1 VPKTS
6 KPFSLK
12 ALLSSVGLFIGIA
25 GMVFLLRTMWTH
37 RDEMKDSFSHLTW
50 SSLVG
55 SLFFALMSMSYLGS
69 MWGRL
74 LLRRGYK
81 VPRAQLVSWYYTGQL
96 GKYVPGG
103 IWAVVGRAEMAVRG
117 GIPRADA
124 YSVTGLSMFTTY
136 SAAALCAALG
146 SLLAWEKPVIGAAL
160 LLALLL
166 GATVYAST
174 PLRQHLVRHLRK
186 VTSGTN
192 ELTSPKEMIALTVVQ
207 VPAWIMISL
216 STTITAH
223 AFGAHVGI
231 LHMFFVSSL
240 SWLIGFLIIG
250 APGGLGVR
258 ESIFTGLLSASIG
271 TSTALSLAIA
281 SRMIFVSVDFLGALI
296 FNVIARKLK
305 PGVIEEPTQ

>member
-1 VPKTS
+1 M
-6 KPFSLK
+6 KPFSIR
-12 ALLSSVGLFIGIA
+12 ALVSSIGLIIGLA
-25 GMVFLLRTMWTH
+25 GMAFLLRTMWTH
-37 RDEMKDSFSHLTW
+37 RDEIKDSFSHLTW

-55 SLFFALMSMSYLGS
+55 AVFFAFMSMSYLGW

-103 IWAVVGRAEMAVRG
+103 VWAVVGRAEMAVRG
-117 GIPRADA
+117 GVPRADA

-146 SLLAWEKPVIGAAL
+146 SLLSWERPIIGAAL
-160 LLALLL
+160 LLALLFGL
-166 GATVYAST
+166 SVYAIA
-174 PLRQHLVRHLRK
+174 PLRQRLVGLLRK
-186 VTSGTN
+186 ITSGTN
-192 ELTSPKEMIALTVVQ
+192 ELTAPKDMLALTIVQ

-223 AFGAHVGI
+223 AFGAEVGV

-240 SWLIGFLIIG
+240 SWLIGLLVIG

-271 TSTALSLAIA
+271 TSTALSLAVA

-305 PGVIEEPTQ
+305 PTVSEVPTQ

>member
-1 VPKTS
+1 M
-6 KPFSLK
+6 KPFSIR
-12 ALLSSVGLFIGIA
+12 ALVSSIGLIIGLA
-25 GMVFLLRTMWTH
+25 GMAFLLRTMWTH

-55 SLFFALMSMSYLGS
+55 AVFFAFMSMSYLGW

-103 IWAVVGRAEMAVRG
+103 VWAVVGRAEMAVRG
-117 GIPRADA
+117 GVPRADA
-124 YSVTGLSMFTTY
+124 YSVTGLSMLTTY

-146 SLLAWEKPVIGAAL
+146 SLLSWERPIIGAAL
-160 LLALLL
+160 LLALLFGL
-166 GATVYAST
+166 SVYAIA
-174 PLRQHLVRHLRK
+174 PLRQRLVGLLRK

-192 ELTSPKEMIALTVVQ
+192 ELTAPKDMLALTIVQ

-223 AFGAHVGI
+223 AFGAEVGV

-240 SWLIGFLIIG
+240 SWLIGFLVIG

-258 ESIFTGLLSASIG
+258 ESVFTGLLSATVG
-271 TSTALSLAIA
+271 TSTALSLAVA

-296 FNVIARKLK
+296 FNLIARKLK
-305 PGVIEEPTQ
+305 PTVSEAPTQ

>member
-1 VPKTS
+1 M
-6 KPFSLK
+6 KPFSIR
-12 ALLSSVGLFIGIA
+12 ALVSSIGLIIGLA
-25 GMVFLLRTMWTH
+25 GMAFLLRTMWTH
-37 RDEMKDSFSHLTW
+37 RDEMKDSFSQLTW

-55 SLFFALMSMSYLGS
+55 AVFFAFMSMSYFGW

-103 IWAVVGRAEMAVRG
+103 VWAVVGRAEMAVRG
-117 GIPRADA
+117 GVPRADA

-146 SLLAWEKPVIGAAL
+146 SLLSWERPIIGAAL
-160 LLALLL
+160 LLALVFGLS
-166 GATVYAST
+166 VYAIA
-174 PLRQHLVRHLRK
+174 PLRQRLMGLLRK

-192 ELTSPKEMIALTVVQ
+192 ELTAPKDMLSLTIVQ

-223 AFGAHVGI
+223 AFGAEVGI

-240 SWLIGFLIIG
+240 SWLIGFLVIG

-258 ESIFTGLLSASIG
+258 ESIFTGLLSASVG
-271 TSTALSLAIA
+271 TSTALSLAVA

-296 FNVIARKLK
+296 FNLIARRLK
-305 PGVIEEPTQ
+305 PSVSEAPTQ

>member
-1 VPKTS
+1 M
-6 KPFSLK
+6 KPFSIR
-12 ALLSSVGLFIGIA
+12 ALVSSIGLIIGLA
-25 GMVFLLRTMWTH
+25 GMAFLLRTMWTH
-37 RDEMKDSFSHLTW
+37 RDEMKDSFSQLTW

-55 SLFFALMSMSYLGS
+55 AVFFAFMSMSYLGW

-103 IWAVVGRAEMAVRG
+103 VWAVVGRAEMAVRG
-117 GIPRADA
+117 GVPRADA

-146 SLLAWEKPVIGAAL
+146 SLLSWERPIIGAAL
-160 LLALLL
+160 LLALVFGLS
-166 GATVYAST
+166 VYAIA
-174 PLRQHLVRHLRK
+174 PLRQRLMGLLRK

-192 ELTSPKEMIALTVVQ
+192 ELTAPKDMLALTIVQ

-223 AFGAHVGI
+223 AFGAEVGV

-240 SWLIGFLIIG
+240 SWLIGFLVIG

-271 TSTALSLAIA
+271 TSTALSLAVA

-305 PGVIEEPTQ
+305 PTVSEAPTQ

>member
-1 VPKTS
+1 M
-6 KPFSLK
+6 KPFSIR
-12 ALLSSVGLFIGIA
+12 ALVSSIGLIIGLA
-25 GMVFLLRTMWTH
+25 GMAFLLRTMWTH
-37 RDEMKDSFSHLTW
+37 RDEMKDSFSQLTW

-55 SLFFALMSMSYLGS
+55 AVFFAFMSMSYLGW

-103 IWAVVGRAEMAVRG
+103 VWAVVGRAEMAVRG
-117 GIPRADA
+117 GVPRADA

-146 SLLAWEKPVIGAAL
+146 SLLSWERPIIGAAL
-160 LLALLL
+160 LLALVFGLS
-166 GATVYAST
+166 VYAIA
-174 PLRQHLVRHLRK
+174 PLRQRLVGLLRK
-186 VTSGTN
+186 ITSGTN
-192 ELTSPKEMIALTVVQ
+192 ELTAPKDMLALTIVQ

-223 AFGAHVGI
+223 AFGAEVGV

-240 SWLIGFLIIG
+240 SWLIGFLVIG

-271 TSTALSLAIA
+271 TSTALSLAVA

-296 FNVIARKLK
+296 FNVIARKSK
-305 PGVIEEPTQ
+305 PTVSEAPTQ

>member
-1 VPKTS
+1 M
-6 KPFSLK
+6 KPFSIR
-12 ALLSSVGLFIGIA
+12 ALVSSIGLIIGLA
-25 GMVFLLRTMWTH
+25 GMAFLLRTMWTH

-55 SLFFALMSMSYLGS
+55 AVFFAFMSMSYLGW

-103 IWAVVGRAEMAVRG
+103 VWAVVGRAEMAVRG
-117 GIPRADA
+117 GVPRADA

-146 SLLAWEKPVIGAAL
+146 SLLSWERPIIGAAL
-160 LLALLL
+160 LLALVVGLS
-166 GATVYAST
+166 VYAIA
-174 PLRQHLVRHLRK
+174 PLRQRLVGLLRK

-192 ELTSPKEMIALTVVQ
+192 ELTAPKDMLALTIVQ

-223 AFGAHVGI
+223 AFGAEVGV

-240 SWLIGFLIIG
+240 SWLIGFLVIG

-271 TSTALSLAIA
+271 TSTALSLAVA

-305 PGVIEEPTQ
+305 PTVSEAPTQ

>member
-1 VPKTS
+1 M
-6 KPFSLK
+6 KPFSIR
-12 ALLSSVGLFIGIA
+12 ALVSSIGLIIGLA
-25 GMVFLLRTMWTH
+25 GMAFLLRSMWTH
-37 RDEMKDSFSHLTW
+37 RDEMKDSFSQLTW

-55 SLFFALMSMSYLGS
+55 AVFFAFMSMSYLGW

-103 IWAVVGRAEMAVRG
+103 VWAVVGRAEMAVRG
-117 GIPRADA
+117 GVPRADA

-146 SLLAWEKPVIGAAL
+146 SLLSWERPIIGAAL
-160 LLALLL
+160 LLALVFGLS
-166 GATVYAST
+166 VYAIE
-174 PLRQHLVRHLRK
+174 PLRQRLVGLLRK

-192 ELTSPKEMIALTVVQ
+192 ELTAPKDMLALTIVQ

-223 AFGAHVGI
+223 AFGAEVGV

-240 SWLIGFLIIG
+240 SWLIGFLVIG

-271 TSTALSLAIA
+271 TSTALSLAVA

-305 PGVIEEPTQ
+305 PTVSEAPTQ

>member
-1 VPKTS
+1 M
-6 KPFSLK
+6 KPFSIR
-12 ALLSSVGLFIGIA
+12 ALVSSIGLIIGLA
-25 GMVFLLRTMWTH
+25 GMAFLLRTMWTH

-55 SLFFALMSMSYLGS
+55 AVFFAFMSMSYLGW

-103 IWAVVGRAEMAVRG
+103 VWAVVGRAEMAVRG
-117 GIPRADA
+117 GVPRADA

-146 SLLAWEKPVIGAAL
+146 SLLSWERPIIGAAL
-160 LLALLL
+160 LLALVFGLS
-166 GATVYAST
+166 VYAIA
-174 PLRQHLVRHLRK
+174 PLRQRLMGLLRK

-192 ELTSPKEMIALTVVQ
+192 ELTAPKDMLALTVVQ

-223 AFGAHVGI
+223 AFGAEVGV

-240 SWLIGFLIIG
+240 SWLIGFLVIG

-271 TSTALSLAIA
+271 TSTALSLAVA

-305 PGVIEEPTQ
+305 PIVSEAPTQ

>member
-1 VPKTS
+1 M
-6 KPFSLK
+6 KPFSIR
-12 ALLSSVGLFIGIA
+12 ALVSSIGLIIGLA
-25 GMVFLLRTMWTH
+25 GMAFLLRTMWTH

-55 SLFFALMSMSYLGS
+55 AVFFAFMSMSYLGW

-103 IWAVVGRAEMAVRG
+103 VWAVVGRAEMAVRG
-117 GIPRADA
+117 GVPRADA

-146 SLLAWEKPVIGAAL
+146 SLLSWERPIIGAAL
-160 LLALLL
+160 LLALLFGL
-166 GATVYAST
+166 SVYAIA
-174 PLRQHLVRHLRK
+174 PLRQRLMGLLRK

-192 ELTSPKEMIALTVVQ
+192 ELTAPKDMLALTIVQ

-223 AFGAHVGI
+223 AFGAEVGV

-240 SWLIGFLIIG
+240 SWLIGFLVIG

-271 TSTALSLAIA
+271 TSTALSLAVA

-305 PGVIEEPTQ
+305 PTVSEVPTQ

>member
-1 VPKTS
+1 M
-6 KPFSLK
+6 KPFSIR
-12 ALLSSVGLFIGIA
+12 ALVSSIGLIIGLA
-25 GMVFLLRTMWTH
+25 GMAFLLRTMWTH

-55 SLFFALMSMSYLGS
+55 AVFFAFMSMSYLGW

-103 IWAVVGRAEMAVRG
+103 VWAVVGRAEMAVRG
-117 GIPRADA
+117 GVPRADA

-146 SLLAWEKPVIGAAL
+146 SLLSWERPIIGAAL
-160 LLALLL
+160 LLVLVVGLS
-166 GATVYAST
+166 VYAIA
-174 PLRQHLVRHLRK
+174 PLRQRLVGLLRK
-186 VTSGTN
+186 ITSGTN
-192 ELTSPKEMIALTVVQ
+192 ELTAPKDMLALTIVQ

-223 AFGAHVGI
+223 AFGAEVGV

-240 SWLIGFLIIG
+240 SWLIGFLVIG

-271 TSTALSLAIA
+271 TSTALSLAVA

-305 PGVIEEPTQ
+305 PTVSEAPTQ

>member
-1 VPKTS
+1 M
-6 KPFSLK
+6 KPFSIR
-12 ALLSSVGLFIGIA
+12 ALVSSIGLIIGLA
-25 GMVFLLRTMWTH
+25 GMAFLLRTMWTH
-37 RDEMKDSFSHLTW
+37 RDEMKDSFSQLTW
-50 SSLVG
+50 SSLLGAV
-55 SLFFALMSMSYLGS
+55 FFAFMSMSYFGW

-103 IWAVVGRAEMAVRG
+103 VWAVVGRAEMAVRG
-117 GIPRADA
+117 GVPRADA

-146 SLLAWEKPVIGAAL
+146 SLLSWKRPIIGAAL
-160 LLALLL
+160 LLALVIGLS
-166 GATVYAST
+166 VYAIV
-174 PLRQHLVRHLRK
+174 PLRQRLMGLLRK

-192 ELTSPKEMIALTVVQ
+192 ELTAPKDMFALTIVQ

-223 AFGAHVGI
+223 AFGAEVGI

-240 SWLIGFLIIG
+240 SWLIGFLVIG

-258 ESIFTGLLSASIG
+258 ESIFTGLLSASVG
-271 TSTALSLAIA
+271 TSTALSLAVA

-296 FNVIARKLK
+296 FNLIARRLK
-305 PGVIEEPTQ
+305 PSVSEAPTQ

>member
-1 VPKTS
+1 M
-6 KPFSLK
+6 KPFSIR
-12 ALLSSVGLFIGIA
+12 AIVSSIGLIIGLA
-25 GMVFLLRTMWTH
+25 GMAFLLRTMWTH

-55 SLFFALMSMSYLGS
+55 AVFFAFMSMSYLGW

-103 IWAVVGRAEMAVRG
+103 VWAVVGRAEMAVRG
-117 GIPRADA
+117 GVPRADA

-146 SLLAWEKPVIGAAL
+146 SLLSWERPIIGAAL
-160 LLALLL
+160 LLALVFGLS
-166 GATVYAST
+166 VYAIA
-174 PLRQHLVRHLRK
+174 PLRQRLVGLLRK
-186 VTSGTN
+186 ITSGTN
-192 ELTSPKEMIALTVVQ
+192 ELTAPKDMLALTIVQ

-223 AFGAHVGI
+223 AFGAEVGV

-240 SWLIGFLIIG
+240 SWLIGFLVIG

-271 TSTALSLAIA
+271 TSTALSLAVA

-305 PGVIEEPTQ
+305 PTVSEAPTQ

>member
-1 VPKTS
+1 M
-6 KPFSLK
+6 KPFSIR
-12 ALLSSVGLFIGIA
+12 ALVSSIGLIIGLA
-25 GMVFLLRTMWTH
+25 GMAFLLRTMWTH
-37 RDEMKDSFSHLTW
+37 RDEMKDSFSQLTW

-55 SLFFALMSMSYLGS
+55 AVFFAFMSMSYFGW

-103 IWAVVGRAEMAVRG
+103 VWAVVGRAEMAVRG
-117 GIPRADA
+117 GVPRADA

-146 SLLAWEKPVIGAAL
+146 SLLSWERPIIGAAL
-160 LLALLL
+160 LLALVI
-166 GATVYAST
+166 GISVYAIA
-174 PLRQHLVRHLRK
+174 PLRQRLMGLLRK

-192 ELTSPKEMIALTVVQ
+192 ELTAPKDMLALTIVQ

-223 AFGAHVGI
+223 AFGAEVGV

-240 SWLIGFLIIG
+240 SWLIGFLVIG

-271 TSTALSLAIA
+271 TSTALSLAVA

-296 FNVIARKLK
+296 FNLIARRLK
-305 PGVIEEPTQ
+305 PSVSEAPTQ

>member
-1 VPKTS
+1 M
-6 KPFSLK
+6 KPFSIR
-12 ALLSSVGLFIGIA
+12 ALVSSIGLIIGLA
-25 GMVFLLRTMWTH
+25 GMAFLLRTMWTH

-55 SLFFALMSMSYLGS
+55 AVFFAFMSMSYLGW

-103 IWAVVGRAEMAVRG
+103 VWAVVGRAEMAVRG
-117 GIPRADA
+117 GVPRADA

-146 SLLAWEKPVIGAAL
+146 SLLSWERPIIGAAL
-160 LLALLL
+160 LLALVVGLS
-166 GATVYAST
+166 VYAIA
-174 PLRQHLVRHLRK
+174 PLRQRLVGLLRK
-186 VTSGTN
+186 ITSGTN
-192 ELTSPKEMIALTVVQ
+192 ELTAPKDMLALTIVQ

-223 AFGAHVGI
+223 AFGAEVGV

-240 SWLIGFLIIG
+240 SWLIGFLVLG

-271 TSTALSLAIA
+271 TSTALSLAVA

-305 PGVIEEPTQ
+305 PTVSEAPTQ

>member
-1 VPKTS
+1 M
-6 KPFSLK
+6 KPFSIR
-12 ALLSSVGLFIGIA
+12 ALVSSIGLIIGLA
-25 GMVFLLRTMWTH
+25 GMAFLLRTMWTH

-55 SLFFALMSMSYLGS
+55 AVFFAFMSMSYLGW

-74 LLRRGYK
+74 LLRRRYK

-103 IWAVVGRAEMAVRG
+103 VWAVVGRAEMAVRG
-117 GIPRADA
+117 GVPRADA

-146 SLLAWEKPVIGAAL
+146 SLLSWERPIIGAAL
-160 LLALLL
+160 LLALLFGL
-166 GATVYAST
+166 SVYAIA
-174 PLRQHLVRHLRK
+174 PLRQRLMGLLRK

-192 ELTSPKEMIALTVVQ
+192 ELTAPKDMLALTIVQ

-223 AFGAHVGI
+223 AFGAEVGV

-240 SWLIGFLIIG
+240 SWLIGFLVIG

-271 TSTALSLAIA
+271 TSTALSLAVA

-305 PGVIEEPTQ
+305 PTVSEAPTQ

>member
-1 VPKTS
+1 M
-6 KPFSLK
+6 KPFSIR
-12 ALLSSVGLFIGIA
+12 ALVSSIGLIIGLA
-25 GMVFLLRTMWTH
+25 GMAFLLRTMWTH
-37 RDEMKDSFSHLTW
+37 RDEMKDSFSQLTW

-55 SLFFALMSMSYLGS
+55 AVFFAFMSMSYLGW

-103 IWAVVGRAEMAVRG
+103 VWAVVGRAEMAVRG
-117 GIPRADA
+117 GVPRADA

-146 SLLAWEKPVIGAAL
+146 SLLSWERPIIGAAL
-160 LLALLL
+160 LLALLFGL
-166 GATVYAST
+166 SVYAIA
-174 PLRQHLVRHLRK
+174 PLRQRLMGLLRK

-192 ELTSPKEMIALTVVQ
+192 ELTAPKDMLALTIVQ

-223 AFGAHVGI
+223 AFGAEVGV

-240 SWLIGFLIIG
+240 SWLIGFLVIG
-250 APGGLGVR
+250 APGGIGVR

-271 TSTALSLAIA
+271 TSTALSLAVA

-305 PGVIEEPTQ
+305 PTVSEAPTQ

>member
-1 VPKTS
+1 M
-6 KPFSLK
+6 KPFSIR
-12 ALLSSVGLFIGIA
+12 ALVSSIGLIIGLA
-25 GMVFLLRTMWTH
+25 GMAFLLRTMWTH
-37 RDEMKDSFSHLTW
+37 RDEMKDSFSQLTW

-55 SLFFALMSMSYLGS
+55 AVFFAFMSMSYLGW

-103 IWAVVGRAEMAVRG
+103 VWAVVGRAEMAVRG
-117 GIPRADA
+117 GVPRADA

-146 SLLAWEKPVIGAAL
+146 SLLSWERPIIGAAL
-160 LLALLL
+160 LLALVVGLS
-166 GATVYAST
+166 VYAIA
-174 PLRQHLVRHLRK
+174 PLRQRLMGLLRK
-186 VTSGTN
+186 ITSGTN
-192 ELTSPKEMIALTVVQ
+192 ELTAPKDMLALTIVQ

-223 AFGAHVGI
+223 AFGAEVGV

-240 SWLIGFLIIG
+240 SWLIGFLVIG

-271 TSTALSLAIA
+271 TSTALSLAVA

-305 PGVIEEPTQ
+305 PTVSEAPTQ

>member
-1 VPKTS
+1 M
-6 KPFSLK
+6 KPFSIR
-12 ALLSSVGLFIGIA
+12 ALVSSIGLIIGLA
-25 GMVFLLRTMWTH
+25 GMAFLLRTMWTH

-55 SLFFALMSMSYLGS
+55 AVFFAFMSMSYLGW

-103 IWAVVGRAEMAVRG
+103 VWAVVGRAEMAVRG
-117 GIPRADA
+117 GVPRADA

-146 SLLAWEKPVIGAAL
+146 SLLSWERPIIGAAL
-160 LLALLL
+160 LLALVVGLS
-166 GATVYAST
+166 VYAIA
-174 PLRQHLVRHLRK
+174 PLRQRLMGLLRK

-192 ELTSPKEMIALTVVQ
+192 ELTAPKDMLALTIVQ

-223 AFGAHVGI
+223 AFGAEVGV

-240 SWLIGFLIIG
+240 SWLIGFLVIG

-271 TSTALSLAIA
+271 TSTALSLAVA

-305 PGVIEEPTQ
+305 PTVSEAPTQ

>member
-1 VPKTS
+1 M
-6 KPFSLK
+6 KPFSIR
-12 ALLSSVGLFIGIA
+12 ALVSSIGLIIGLA
-25 GMVFLLRTMWTH
+25 GMAFLLRTMWTH
-37 RDEMKDSFSHLTW
+37 RDEMKDSFSQLTW

-55 SLFFALMSMSYLGS
+55 AVFFAFMSMSYLGW

-103 IWAVVGRAEMAVRG
+103 VWAVVGRAEMAVRG
-117 GIPRADA
+117 GVPRADA

-146 SLLAWEKPVIGAAL
+146 SLLSWERPIIGAAL
-160 LLALLL
+160 LLALVFGLS
-166 GATVYAST
+166 VYAIA
-174 PLRQHLVRHLRK
+174 PLRQRLMGLLRK
-186 VTSGTN
+186 ITSGTN
-192 ELTSPKEMIALTVVQ
+192 ELTAPKDMLALTIVQ
-207 VPAWIMISL
+207 LPAWIMISL

-223 AFGAHVGI
+223 AFGAEVGV

-240 SWLIGFLIIG
+240 SWLIGFLVIG

-271 TSTALSLAIA
+271 TSTALSLAVA

-305 PGVIEEPTQ
+305 PTVSEAPTQ

>member
-1 VPKTS
+1 M
-6 KPFSLK
+6 KPFSIR
-12 ALLSSVGLFIGIA
+12 ALVSSIGLIIGLA
-25 GMVFLLRTMWTH
+25 GMAFLLRTMWTH
-37 RDEMKDSFSHLTW
+37 RDEMKDSFSQLTW

-55 SLFFALMSMSYLGS
+55 AVFFAFMSMSYLGW

-103 IWAVVGRAEMAVRG
+103 VWAVVGRAEMAVRG
-117 GIPRADA
+117 GVPRADA

-146 SLLAWEKPVIGAAL
+146 SLLSWERHIIGVAL
-160 LLALLL
+160 LLALLFGL
-166 GATVYAST
+166 SVYAIA
-174 PLRQHLVRHLRK
+174 PLRQRLMGLLRK

-192 ELTSPKEMIALTVVQ
+192 ELTAPKDMLALTIVQ

-223 AFGAHVGI
+223 AFGAEVGV

-240 SWLIGFLIIG
+240 SWLIGFLVIG

-271 TSTALSLAIA
+271 TSTALSLAVA

-305 PGVIEEPTQ
+305 PTVSEAPTQ

>member
-1 VPKTS
+1 M
-6 KPFSLK
+6 KPFSIR
-12 ALLSSVGLFIGIA
+12 ALVSSIGLIIGLA
-25 GMVFLLRTMWTH
+25 GMAFLLRTMWTH
-37 RDEMKDSFSHLTW
+37 RDEMKDSFSQLTW

-55 SLFFALMSMSYLGS
+55 AVFFAFMSMSYLGW

-81 VPRAQLVSWYYTGQL
+81 VPRAQIVSWYYTGQL

-103 IWAVVGRAEMAVRG
+103 VWAVVGRAEMAVRG
-117 GIPRADA
+117 GVPRADA

-146 SLLAWEKPVIGAAL
+146 SLLSWERPIIGAAL
-160 LLALLL
+160 LLALLFGL
-166 GATVYAST
+166 SVYAIA
-174 PLRQHLVRHLRK
+174 PLRQRLVGLLRK

-192 ELTSPKEMIALTVVQ
+192 ELTAPKDMLALTIVQ

-223 AFGAHVGI
+223 AFGAEVGV

-240 SWLIGFLIIG
+240 SWLIGFLVIG

-258 ESIFTGLLSASIG
+258 ESIFTGLLSASVG
-271 TSTALSLAIA
+271 TSTALSLAVA

-305 PGVIEEPTQ
+305 PTVSEAPTQ

>member
-1 VPKTS
+1 M
-6 KPFSLK
+6 KPFSIR
-12 ALLSSVGLFIGIA
+12 ALVSSIGLIIGLA
-25 GMVFLLRTMWTH
+25 GMAFLLRTMWTH

-55 SLFFALMSMSYLGS
+55 ALFFAFMSMSYLGW

-103 IWAVVGRAEMAVRG
+103 VWAVVGRAEMAVRG
-117 GIPRADA
+117 GVPRADA

-146 SLLAWEKPVIGAAL
+146 SLLSWERPIIGAAL
-160 LLALLL
+160 LLALVVGLS
-166 GATVYAST
+166 VYAIA
-174 PLRQHLVRHLRK
+174 PLRQRLVGLLRK
-186 VTSGTN
+186 ITSGTN
-192 ELTSPKEMIALTVVQ
+192 ELTAPKDMLALTIVQ

-223 AFGAHVGI
+223 AFGAEVGV

-240 SWLIGFLIIG
+240 SWLIGFLVIG

-271 TSTALSLAIA
+271 TSTALSLAVA

-305 PGVIEEPTQ
+305 PTVSEAPTQ

>member
-1 VPKTS
+1 M
-6 KPFSLK
+6 KPFSVR
-12 ALLSSVGLFIGIA
+12 ALVSSIGLIIGLA
-25 GMVFLLRTMWTH
+25 GMAFLLRTMWTH
-37 RDEMKDSFSHLTW
+37 RDEMKDSFSLLTW
-50 SSLVG
+50 PSLIG
-55 SLFFALMSMSYLGS
+55 SVVFAFMSMSYLGW

-74 LLRRGYK
+74 LLRRGYT

-117 GIPRADA
+117 GVPRADA

-136 SAAALCAALG
+136 SAAALCASLG
-146 SLLAWEKPVIGAAL
+146 SLVAWERPFIGAAL
-160 LLALLL
+160 ALSLLVGLS
-166 GATVYAST
+166 VYAIA
-174 PLRQHLVRHLRK
+174 PLRQRIISLLRK

-192 ELTSPKEMIALTVVQ
+192 ELTSPKDLIALTVVQ

-216 STTITAH
+216 STTITAR
-223 AFGAHVGI
+223 AFGADVGV

-258 ESIFTGLLSASIG
+258 ESVFTGLLSASIG

-281 SRMIFVSVDFLGALI
+281 SRMIFVTVDFLGALI
-296 FNVIARKLK
+296 FNVVARKLK
-305 PGVIEEPTQ
+305 PAVSEVPTQ

>member
-1 VPKTS
+1 M
-6 KPFSLK
+6 KPFSIR
-12 ALLSSVGLFIGIA
+12 ALVSSIGLIIGLA
-25 GMVFLLRTMWTH
+25 GMAFLLRTMWTH

-55 SLFFALMSMSYLGS
+55 AEFFAFMSMSYLGW

-103 IWAVVGRAEMAVRG
+103 VWAVVGRAEMAVRG
-117 GIPRADA
+117 GVPRADA

-146 SLLAWEKPVIGAAL
+146 SLLSWERPIVGAAL
-160 LLALLL
+160 LLALLFGL
-166 GATVYAST
+166 SVYAIA
-174 PLRQHLVRHLRK
+174 PLRQRLVGLLRK

-192 ELTSPKEMIALTVVQ
+192 ELTAPKDMLALTIVQ

-223 AFGAHVGI
+223 AFGAEVGV

-240 SWLIGFLIIG
+240 SWLIGFLVIG

-258 ESIFTGLLSASIG
+258 ESIFTGLLSASVG
-271 TSTALSLAIA
+271 TSTALSLAVA

-296 FNVIARKLK
+296 FNLIARKLK
-305 PGVIEEPTQ
+305 PTVSEAPTQ

>member
-1 VPKTS
+1 M
-6 KPFSLK
+6 
-12 ALLSSVGLFIGIA
+12 A
-25 GMVFLLRTMWTH
+25 FLLRTMWTH

-50 SSLVG
+50 ISLVG

-81 VPRAQLVSWYYTGQL
+81 VPRPQLVSWYYTGQL

-124 YSVTGLSMFTTY
+124 YSITGLSMFTTY

-166 GATVYAST
+166 GAAVYAST
-174 PLRQHLVRHLRK
+174 PLRKHLLHLLRK

-192 ELTSPKEMIALTVVQ
+192 ELTSPKEMIALTIVQ

-216 STTITAH
+216 STSITAH
-223 AFGAHVGI
+223 AFGANVGI
-231 LHMFFVSSL
+231 LHMLFVSSL
-240 SWLIGFLIIG
+240 SWLIGFLVIG

-258 ESIFTGLLSASIG
+258 ESVFTALLSASIG

-296 FNVIARKLK
+296 FNVLARTLN
-305 PGVIEEPTQ
+305 PTVTEAPKQ

>member
-1 VPKTS
+1 M
-6 KPFSLK
+6 KPFSIR
-12 ALLSSVGLFIGIA
+12 ALVSSIGLIIGLA
-25 GMVFLLRTMWTH
+25 GMAFLLRTMWTH
-37 RDEMKDSFSHLTW
+37 RDEMKDSFSQLTW

-55 SLFFALMSMSYLGS
+55 AVFFAFMSMSYLGW

-74 LLRRGYK
+74 LRRRGYK

-103 IWAVVGRAEMAVRG
+103 VWAVVGRAEMAVRG
-117 GIPRADA
+117 GVPRADA

-146 SLLAWEKPVIGAAL
+146 SLLSWERPIIGAAL
-160 LLALLL
+160 LLALLFGL
-166 GATVYAST
+166 SVYAIA
-174 PLRQHLVRHLRK
+174 PLRQRLMGLLRK

-192 ELTSPKEMIALTVVQ
+192 ELTAPKDMLALTFVQ
-207 VPAWIMISL
+207 VSAWIMISL

-223 AFGAHVGI
+223 AFGAEVGV

-240 SWLIGFLIIG
+240 SWLIGFLVIG

-271 TSTALSLAIA
+271 TSTALSLAVA

-305 PGVIEEPTQ
+305 PTVSEAPTQ

>member
-1 VPKTS
+1 M
-6 KPFSLK
+6 KPFSIR
-12 ALLSSVGLFIGIA
+12 ALVSSIGLIIGLA
-25 GMVFLLRTMWTH
+25 GMAFLLRTMWTH
-37 RDEMKDSFSHLTW
+37 RDEMKDSFSQLTW

-55 SLFFALMSMSYLGS
+55 AVFFAFMSMSYLGW

-103 IWAVVGRAEMAVRG
+103 VWAVVGRAEMAVRG
-117 GIPRADA
+117 GVPRADA

-146 SLLAWEKPVIGAAL
+146 SLLSWERPIIGAAL
-160 LLALLL
+160 LLALVVGLS
-166 GATVYAST
+166 VYAIA
-174 PLRQHLVRHLRK
+174 PLRQRLVGLLRK
-186 VTSGTN
+186 ITSGTN
-192 ELTSPKEMIALTVVQ
+192 ELTAPKDMLALTIVQ

-223 AFGAHVGI
+223 AFGAEVGV

-240 SWLIGFLIIG
+240 SWLIGFLVIG

-258 ESIFTGLLSASIG
+258 ESIFTGLLSASVG
-271 TSTALSLAIA
+271 TSTALSLAVA

-305 PGVIEEPTQ
+305 PTVSEAPTQ

>member
-1 VPKTS
+1 M
-6 KPFSLK
+6 KPFSIR
-12 ALLSSVGLFIGIA
+12 ALVSSIGLIIGLA
-25 GMVFLLRTMWTH
+25 GMAFLLRTMWTH

-55 SLFFALMSMSYLGS
+55 AVFFAFMSMSYLGW

-103 IWAVVGRAEMAVRG
+103 VWAVVGRAEMAVRG
-117 GIPRADA
+117 GVPRADA

-146 SLLAWEKPVIGAAL
+146 SLLSWERPIIGAAL
-160 LLALLL
+160 LLALLFGL
-166 GATVYAST
+166 SVYAIE
-174 PLRQHLVRHLRK
+174 PLRQRLVGLLRK

-192 ELTSPKEMIALTVVQ
+192 ELTAPKDMLALTIVQ

-223 AFGAHVGI
+223 AFGAEVGV

-240 SWLIGFLIIG
+240 SWLIGFLVIG

-258 ESIFTGLLSASIG
+258 ESIFTGLLSATVG
-271 TSTALSLAIA
+271 TSTALSLAVA

-296 FNVIARKLK
+296 FNLIARKLK
-305 PGVIEEPTQ
+305 PTVSEAPTQ

>member
-1 VPKTS
+1 M
-6 KPFSLK
+6 KPFSIR
-12 ALLSSVGLFIGIA
+12 ALVSSIGLIIGLA
-25 GMVFLLRTMWTH
+25 GMAFLLRTMWTH

-55 SLFFALMSMSYLGS
+55 AVFFAFMSMSYLGW

-103 IWAVVGRAEMAVRG
+103 VWAVVGRAEMAVRG
-117 GIPRADA
+117 GVPRADA

-146 SLLAWEKPVIGAAL
+146 SLLSWERPIIGAAL
-160 LLALLL
+160 LLALLFGL
-166 GATVYAST
+166 SVYAIA
-174 PLRQHLVRHLRK
+174 PLRQRLMGLLRK

-192 ELTSPKEMIALTVVQ
+192 ELTAPKDMLALTFVQ

-223 AFGAHVGI
+223 AFGAEVGV

-240 SWLIGFLIIG
+240 SWLIGFLVIG

-271 TSTALSLAIA
+271 TSTALSLAVA

-305 PGVIEEPTQ
+305 PTVSEAPTQ

>member
-1 VPKTS
+1 M
-6 KPFSLK
+6 KPFSIR
-12 ALLSSVGLFIGIA
+12 ALVSSIGLIIGLA
-25 GMVFLLRTMWTH
+25 GMAFLLRTMWTH

-55 SLFFALMSMSYLGS
+55 AVFFAFMSMSYLGW

-103 IWAVVGRAEMAVRG
+103 VWAVVGRAEMAVRG
-117 GIPRADA
+117 GVPRADA

-146 SLLAWEKPVIGAAL
+146 SLLSWERPIVGAAL
-160 LLALLL
+160 LLALLFGL
-166 GATVYAST
+166 SVYAIA
-174 PLRQHLVRHLRK
+174 PLRQRLVGLLRK

-192 ELTSPKEMIALTVVQ
+192 ELTAPKDMLALTIVQ

-223 AFGAHVGI
+223 AFGAEVGV

-240 SWLIGFLIIG
+240 SWLIGFLVIG

-258 ESIFTGLLSASIG
+258 ESIFTGLLSASVG
-271 TSTALSLAIA
+271 TSTALSLAVA

-296 FNVIARKLK
+296 FNLIARKLK
-305 PGVIEEPTQ
+305 PTVSEAPTQ

>member
-1 VPKTS
+1 M
-6 KPFSLK
+6 KPFSIR
-12 ALLSSVGLFIGIA
+12 ALVSSIGLIIGLA
-25 GMVFLLRTMWTH
+25 GMAFLLRTMWTH
-37 RDEMKDSFSHLTW
+37 RDEMKDSFSQLTW

-55 SLFFALMSMSYLGS
+55 AVFFAFMSMSYLGL

-103 IWAVVGRAEMAVRG
+103 VWAVVGRAEMAVRG
-117 GIPRADA
+117 GVPRADA

-146 SLLAWEKPVIGAAL
+146 SLLSWERPIIGAAL
-160 LLALLL
+160 LLALVVGLS
-166 GATVYAST
+166 VYAIA
-174 PLRQHLVRHLRK
+174 PLRQRLVGLLRK
-186 VTSGTN
+186 ITSGTN
-192 ELTSPKEMIALTVVQ
+192 ELTAPKDMLALTIVQ

-223 AFGAHVGI
+223 AFGAEVGV

-240 SWLIGFLIIG
+240 SWLIGFLVIG

-271 TSTALSLAIA
+271 TSTALSLAVA

-305 PGVIEEPTQ
+305 PTVSEVPTQ

>member
-1 VPKTS
+1 M
-6 KPFSLK
+6 KPFSIR
-12 ALLSSVGLFIGIA
+12 ALVSSIGLIIGLA
-25 GMVFLLRTMWTH
+25 GMAFLLRTMWTH
-37 RDEMKDSFSHLTW
+37 RDEMKDSFSQLTW

-55 SLFFALMSMSYLGS
+55 AVFFAFMSMSYLGL

-103 IWAVVGRAEMAVRG
+103 VWAVVGRAEMAVRG
-117 GIPRADA
+117 GVPRADA

-146 SLLAWEKPVIGAAL
+146 SLLSWERPIIGAAL
-160 LLALLL
+160 LLALLFGL
-166 GATVYAST
+166 SVYAIA
-174 PLRQHLVRHLRK
+174 PLRQRLMGLLRK

-192 ELTSPKEMIALTVVQ
+192 ELTAPKDMLALTIVQ

-223 AFGAHVGI
+223 AFGAEVGV

-240 SWLIGFLIIG
+240 SWLIGFLVIG

-271 TSTALSLAIA
+271 TSTALALAVA

-305 PGVIEEPTQ
+305 PTVSEVPTQ

>member
-1 VPKTS
+1 M
-6 KPFSLK
+6 KPFSIR
-12 ALLSSVGLFIGIA
+12 ALVSSIGLIIGLA
-25 GMVFLLRTMWTH
+25 GMAFLLRTMWTH

-55 SLFFALMSMSYLGS
+55 AVFFAFMSMSYLGW

-103 IWAVVGRAEMAVRG
+103 VWAVVGRAEMAVRG
-117 GIPRADA
+117 GVPRADA

-146 SLLAWEKPVIGAAL
+146 SLLSWERPIIGAAL
-160 LLALLL
+160 LLALVFGLS
-166 GATVYAST
+166 VYAIA
-174 PLRQHLVRHLRK
+174 PLRQRFMGLLRK

-192 ELTSPKEMIALTVVQ
+192 ELTAPKDMLALTIVQ

-223 AFGAHVGI
+223 AFGAEVGV

-240 SWLIGFLIIG
+240 SWLIGFLVIG

-271 TSTALSLAIA
+271 TSTALSLAVA

-305 PGVIEEPTQ
+305 PTVSEAPTQ

>member
-1 VPKTS
+1 M
-6 KPFSLK
+6 KPFSIR
-12 ALLSSVGLFIGIA
+12 ALVSSIGLIIGLA
-25 GMVFLLRTMWTH
+25 GMAFLLRTMWTH

-55 SLFFALMSMSYLGS
+55 AVFFAFMSMSYLGW

-103 IWAVVGRAEMAVRG
+103 VWAVVGRAEMAVRG
-117 GIPRADA
+117 GVPRADA

-146 SLLAWEKPVIGAAL
+146 SLLSWERPIIGAAL
-160 LLALLL
+160 LLALLFGL
-166 GATVYAST
+166 SVYAIA
-174 PLRQHLVRHLRK
+174 PLRQHLMGLLRK

-192 ELTSPKEMIALTVVQ
+192 ELTAPKHMLALTIVQ

-223 AFGAHVGI
+223 AFGAEVGV

-240 SWLIGFLIIG
+240 SWLIGFLVIG

-271 TSTALSLAIA
+271 TSTALSLAVA

-305 PGVIEEPTQ
+305 PTVSEAPTQ

>member
-1 VPKTS
+1 M
-6 KPFSLK
+6 KPFSIR
-12 ALLSSVGLFIGIA
+12 ALVSSIGLIIGLA
-25 GMVFLLRTMWTH
+25 GMAFLLRTMWTH

-55 SLFFALMSMSYLGS
+55 AVFFAFMSMSYLGW

-103 IWAVVGRAEMAVRG
+103 VWAVVGRAEMAVRG
-117 GIPRADA
+117 GVPRADA

-146 SLLAWEKPVIGAAL
+146 SLLSWERPIIGAAL
-160 LLALLL
+160 LLALLFGL
-166 GATVYAST
+166 SVYAIA
-174 PLRQHLVRHLRK
+174 PLRQRLVGLLRK
-186 VTSGTN
+186 ITSGTN
-192 ELTSPKEMIALTVVQ
+192 ELTAPKDMLALTIVQ

-223 AFGAHVGI
+223 AFGAEVGV

-240 SWLIGFLIIG
+240 SWLIGFLVIG

-271 TSTALSLAIA
+271 TSTALSLAVA

-305 PGVIEEPTQ
+305 PTVSEVPTQ

>member
-1 VPKTS
+1 M
-6 KPFSLK
+6 KPFSIR
-12 ALLSSVGLFIGIA
+12 ALVSSIGLIIGLA
-25 GMVFLLRTMWTH
+25 GMAFLLRTMWTH

-55 SLFFALMSMSYLGS
+55 AVFFAFMSMSYLGW

-103 IWAVVGRAEMAVRG
+103 VWAVVGRAEMAVRG
-117 GIPRADA
+117 GVPRADA

-146 SLLAWEKPVIGAAL
+146 SLLSWERPIIGAAL
-160 LLALLL
+160 LLALLFGL
-166 GATVYAST
+166 SVYAIA
-174 PLRQHLVRHLRK
+174 PLRQRLMGLLRK

-192 ELTSPKEMIALTVVQ
+192 ELTAPKDMLALTIVQ

-223 AFGAHVGI
+223 AFGAEVGV

-240 SWLIGFLIIG
+240 SWLIGFLVIG

-271 TSTALSLAIA
+271 TSTALSLAVA

-305 PGVIEEPTQ
+305 PTVSEAPTQ

>member
-1 VPKTS
+1 M
-6 KPFSLK
+6 KPFSIR
-12 ALLSSVGLFIGIA
+12 ALVSSIGLIIGLA
-25 GMVFLLRTMWTH
+25 GMAFLLRTMWTH

-55 SLFFALMSMSYLGS
+55 AVFFAFMSMSYLGW

-103 IWAVVGRAEMAVRG
+103 VWAVVGRAEMAVRG
-117 GIPRADA
+117 GVPRADA

-146 SLLAWEKPVIGAAL
+146 SLLSWERPIIGAAL
-160 LLALLL
+160 LLALVVGLS
-166 GATVYAST
+166 VYAIA
-174 PLRQHLVRHLRK
+174 PLRQRLVGLLRK
-186 VTSGTN
+186 ITSGTN
-192 ELTSPKEMIALTVVQ
+192 ELTAPRDMLALTIVQ

-223 AFGAHVGI
+223 AFGAEVGV

-240 SWLIGFLIIG
+240 SWLIGFLVIG

-271 TSTALSLAIA
+271 TSTALSLAVA

-305 PGVIEEPTQ
+305 PTVSEVPTQ

>member
-1 VPKTS
+1 M
-6 KPFSLK
+6 KPFSIR
-12 ALLSSVGLFIGIA
+12 ALVSSIGLIIGLA
-25 GMVFLLRTMWTH
+25 GMAFLLRTMWTH
-37 RDEMKDSFSHLTW
+37 RDEMKDSFSQLTW
-50 SSLVG
+50 SSLLGAV
-55 SLFFALMSMSYLGS
+55 FFAFMSMSYFGW

-103 IWAVVGRAEMAVRG
+103 VWAVVGRAEMAVRG
-117 GIPRADA
+117 GVPRADA

-146 SLLAWEKPVIGAAL
+146 SLLSWERPIIGAAL
-160 LLALLL
+160 LLALVIGLS
-166 GATVYAST
+166 VYAIV
-174 PLRQHLVRHLRK
+174 PLRQRLMGLLRK

-192 ELTSPKEMIALTVVQ
+192 ELTAPKDMFALTIVQ

-223 AFGAHVGI
+223 AFGAEVGV
-231 LHMFFVSSL
+231 LHMFYVSSL
-240 SWLIGFLIIG
+240 SWLIGFLVIG

-258 ESIFTGLLSASIG
+258 ESIFTGLLSASVG
-271 TSTALSLAIA
+271 TSTALSLAVA

-296 FNVIARKLK
+296 FNLIARRLK
-305 PGVIEEPTQ
+305 PSVSEAPTQ

>member
-1 VPKTS
+1 M
-6 KPFSLK
+6 KPFSIR
-12 ALLSSVGLFIGIA
+12 ALVSSIGLIIGLA
-25 GMVFLLRTMWTH
+25 GMAFLLRTMWTH

-55 SLFFALMSMSYLGS
+55 AVFFAFMSMSYLGW

-103 IWAVVGRAEMAVRG
+103 VWAVVGRAEMAVRG
-117 GIPRADA
+117 GVPRADA

-146 SLLAWEKPVIGAAL
+146 SLLSWERPIIGAAL
-160 LLALLL
+160 LLALLFGL
-166 GATVYAST
+166 SVYAIA
-174 PLRQHLVRHLRK
+174 PLRQRLVGLLRK
-186 VTSGTN
+186 ITSGTN
-192 ELTSPKEMIALTVVQ
+192 ELTAPKDMLALTIVQ

-223 AFGAHVGI
+223 AFGAEVGV

-240 SWLIGFLIIG
+240 SWLIGFLVIG

-271 TSTALSLAIA
+271 TSTALSLAVA

-305 PGVIEEPTQ
+305 PTVSEAPTQ

>member
-1 VPKTS
+1 M
-6 KPFSLK
+6 
-12 ALLSSVGLFIGIA
+12 A
-25 GMVFLLRTMWTH
+25 FLLRTMWTH

-55 SLFFALMSMSYLGS
+55 AVFFAFMSMSYLGW

-103 IWAVVGRAEMAVRG
+103 VWAVVGRAEMAVRG
-117 GIPRADA
+117 GVPRADA

-146 SLLAWEKPVIGAAL
+146 SLMSWEQPIIGVAL
-160 LLALLL
+160 LLALAVGLS
-166 GATVYAST
+166 VYAIE
-174 PLRQHLVRHLRK
+174 PLRQRLVGLLRK

-192 ELTSPKEMIALTVVQ
+192 ELTAPKDMLALTIVQ

-223 AFGAHVGI
+223 AFGAEVGV

-240 SWLIGFLIIG
+240 SWLIGFLVIG

-271 TSTALSLAIA
+271 TSTALSLAVA
-281 SRMIFVSVDFLGALI
+281 SRMIFVSVDFLGSLI

-305 PGVIEEPTQ
+305 PTVSEAPTQ